1 MDPIP
6 LILAANELPIGQDG
20 WMMLA
25 PWGRFPQ
32 TARTAD
38 GREQRYIQVVDQ
50 AAAREILAN
59 AQSFTGKALRFFR
72 ALPIFLGHPD
82 MPGGAERYPDA
93 TPKGTIAEIAVRP
106 ESGIWVRPALADSGA
121 ALVNGTERL
130 GLSAFWSSVP
140 IGTDGDAIVVRPT
153 RLISAGLTPRPNLPV
168 DMVNDENAKN
178 QNHESTDMD
187 LLKRIIAALA
197 AAGAT
202 IANDATEDTALA
214 AIGTLGTD
222 RTKAQQLANERATA
236 TTDLATVK
244 ARITAVEAD
253 LATRTTE
260 LANERKER
268 TKLHLDSAIETG
280 RITAAERPTW
290 ERRLSADLA
299 NEAAALAALTPK
311 IPTQGNPA
319 VDGNRK
325 GNADPSQTPSA
336 QLHLVVNESMRKDGM
351 TYDQA
356 WAQSKVTHAALH
368 EALAKPA

>member
-6 LILAANELPIGQDG
+6 LILCPNELPVGQDG

-32 TARTAD
+32 TAHTPD
-38 GREQRYIQVVDQ
+38 GREQRYIQVVDPE
-50 AAAREILAN
+50 AARELLAN
-59 AQSFTGKALRFFR
+59 AKSFTGRALRFFR

-82 MPGGAERYPDA
+82 RPGGKARYPDA
-93 TPKGTIAEIAVRP
+93 TPKGTIADIEIRP

-121 ALVNGTERL
+121 DLVNGDQRL
-130 GLSAFWSSVP
+130 GLSPFWSARPV
-140 IGTDGDAIVVRPT
+140 GTEGDAIVVRPT

-178 QNHESTDMD
+178 QNHENTDMD

-202 IANDATEDTALA
+202 IANDATEDTAIA

-236 TTDLATVK
+236 TTELTTAK
-244 ARITAVEAD
+244 ARITTVEAD
-253 LATRTTE
+253 LAARTTE

-268 TKLHLDSAIETG
+268 VKLHLDSAIETG
-280 RITAAERPTW
+280 RITAAERPVW
-290 ERRLSADLA
+290 ERRLTADLA
-299 NEAAALAALTPK
+299 NEAPALAALTPK

-325 GNADPSQTPSA
+325 GHDPAQSPSA

-351 TYDQA
+351 TYDEA
-356 WAQSKVTHAALH
+356 WAKSKSTHAALH